1 MWATSWRERSLSFW
15 LVVAGC
21 VMVGMFANGS
31 SARSEEPVRHTNSIR
46 KGVVSALDL
55 ENAPEKIFL
64 EEFQHVLARRAKSGN
79 RVIEF
84 TRFNYNTVFERQS
97 CESGVLAVV
106 GLDGW
111 IMATRPVE
119 STPAPI
125 NLRKGWH
132 GTTYQFEQKP
142 PEIFCAK
149 STQVILANPENQEF
163 SVLDDQAT
171 KKRGFSFFSSL
182 LRRSVEQPLLAL
194 LAWPW
199 PEDDGLIQSYV
210 SGWKWRIT
218 EVKEAKIRF
227 HSEWR
232 FDRSKVQWNAME
244 LIVDRNTHRIDAI
257 KLFSTCGSREQV
269 YVVASE
275 SRSINDFRFPFLA
288 KFEKQLSQRKLPA
301 EADFLQAGY
310 FENKL
315 PEVIE
320 ASVSALEPENQV
332 TTGILP
338 DGVSPFV
345 VASTTG
351 QSMATAILTFLL
363 KTE

>member
-1 MWATSWRERSLSFW
+1 MWGTSWGERAITFW

-21 VMVGMFANGS
+21 VMAGMFANGS
-31 SARSEEPVRHTNSIR
+31 SARSEEPVRHANSIR

-64 EEFQHVLARRAKSGN
+64 EEFQQVLARRAKSGN

-97 CESGVLAVV
+97 CESGVLAFVE
-106 GLDGW
+106 LDGW

-119 STPAPI
+119 STPAQI

-132 GTTYQFEQKP
+132 GATYQFEQKP
-142 PEIFCAK
+142 PEFICAR

-163 SVLDDQAT
+163 SVREDRAT
-171 KKRGFSFFSSL
+171 KKRGFSFFPSA
-182 LRRSVEQPLLAL
+182 LRFIEQPQVAL
-194 LAWPW
+194 LTWPW
-199 PEDDGLIQSYV
+199 PEDDVLIQSYV
-210 SGWKWRIT
+210 NGWKWRIT

-227 HSEWR
+227 HAEWR

-244 LIVDRNTHRIDAI
+244 LIVDRNTHRIDAV
-257 KLFSTCGSREQV
+257 KLYSTCGGMEQV
-269 YVVASE
+269 YVVAGE
-275 SRSINDFRFPFLA
+275 SRNINDFRFPFLA
-288 KFEKQLSQRKLPA
+288 KFEKQLSRLRLPA
-301 EADFLQAGY
+301 EEDFLQAGY

-320 ASVSALEPENQV
+320 ASVSALEPENRV

-338 DGVSPFV
+338 DGVRSLV
-345 VASTTG
+345 KASSTG
-351 QSMATAILTFLL
+351 RLISTAILTFLL
-363 KTE
+363 KAE